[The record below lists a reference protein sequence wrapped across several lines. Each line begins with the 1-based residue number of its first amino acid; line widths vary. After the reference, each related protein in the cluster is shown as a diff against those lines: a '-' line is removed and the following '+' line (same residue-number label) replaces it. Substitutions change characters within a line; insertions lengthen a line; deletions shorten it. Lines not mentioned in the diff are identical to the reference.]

1 MTDIRKVGVI
11 GAGVMGSGIAA
22 HMANAGLPVVLLD
35 VVPDGANA
43 RNVLSDT
50 AVARLLKTNPAP
62 FMHKRNARRIVT
74 GNIEDDLN
82 QLGDCDWIIE
92 AIIENLDAK
101 RDLYARIEIE
111 RKTDSIVSSNTSTIP
126 LEKLTEGLPE
136 RFCKDFAI
144 THFFNPPR
152 YMRLLEIVA
161 GPQTRPDVLQSL
173 RIFGDQT
180 LGKSVVTCKDTPGFI
195 ANRIGILWME
205 SAVRF
210 AFEDGLTVEEA
221 DAIIGRPMGI
231 PKTGVFGLMD
241 LVGIDLQPHVAA
253 SMLATLP
260 EKDLYR
266 DIHQSS
272 PFINQMI
279 ETGFTGRKGKG
290 GFYRL
295 NTESGKRVKESID
308 LETGEYQPSTP
319 SQLESVAAG
328 RQGLRALVNHPDK
341 GGRYAWRVLSHTL
354 SYAASLVPEIADTIQ
369 DVDEAMRT
377 GYAWK
382 WGPFELLDQLGPAW
396 FSNRLQQEGMPVP
409 ELVTAVGEGNFYRNQ
424 DNTLESFGH
433 SGRYN
438 IISRAEGVL
447 LLSDIKRAGDRIVG
461 NSAASAWDLGDQVLC
476 LEFHT
481 KMNSLDAEVFK
492 VIREVITLIP
502 AKGFQALVIYNEGN
516 NFSVGVN
523 LGQALFA
530 ANLAGWSEIG
540 KSVKQ
545 GQDIYQALK
554 YAPFPVVGAPS
565 GMALGGGCEV
575 LLHCDA
581 IQAHAETY
589 LGLVE
594 VGVGL
599 VPAWGGCKEML
610 LRWMNNPKHPQGP
623 MAAVGKVFEAIGMA
637 NVSRSA
643 EEARDLL
650 FLRPT
655 DNISMNRNRLLADAK
670 AMARRLAADYSPPTP
685 PEIRLP
691 GPSGRAAMNMAV
703 RDLCKAGKATSH
715 DQVVTG
721 QLAYVLSGGE
731 ADPTVPVNEA
741 DVLRLERNAI
751 MTLLKTPGTLARM
764 EHMLESGKPLRN

>member
-11 GAGVMGSGIAA
+11 GAGVMGTGIAA

-62 FMHKRNARRIVT
+62 LMHKRNARRIVT

-82 QLGDCDWIIE
+82 QLGECDWIIE

-101 RDLYARIEIE
+101 RDLYARIETE

-396 FSNRLQQEGMPVP
+396 FSNRLQQDGMPVP

-424 DNTLESFGH
+424 DSTLESFGH

-447 LLSDIKRAGDRIVG
+447 LLSDIKREGDRIAG

-492 VIREVITLIP
+492 VISEVITLIP

-703 RDLCKAGKATSH
+703 RDLCKAGKATTH
-715 DQVVTG
+715 DQVVTS

-751 MTLLKTPGTLARM
+751 IALLKTSGTLARM
-764 EHMLESGKPLRN
+764 EHMLENGKPLRN

>member
-1 MTDIRKVGVI
+1 MSEIQKVAVI

-22 HMANAGLPVVLLD
+22 HVANAGLPVVLLD
-35 VVPDGANA
+35 IVPDGANA
-43 RNVLSDT
+43 RNTLADA

-62 FMHKRNARRIVT
+62 FTHKRNARRIET
-74 GNIEDDLN
+74 GNVEDDLGV
-82 QLGDCDWIIE
+82 LADCDWIIE
-92 AIIENLDAK
+92 AVIENLDAK
-101 RDLYARIEIE
+101 RELYTHIE
-111 RKTDSIVSSNTSTIP
+111 RARKDGSIVSSNTSTIP
-126 LEKLTEGLPE
+126 LAQLTKNLPE
-136 RFCKDFAI
+136 RFCADFAI

-152 YMRLLEIVA
+152 YMQLLEVVA
-161 GPQTRPDVLQSL
+161 GPMTRPDVISALQMCGD
-173 RIFGDQT
+173 RI
-180 LGKSVVTCKDTPGFI
+180 LGKSVVACKDTPGFI

-210 AFEDGLTVEEA
+210 AFEDDLTVEDA
-221 DAIIGRPMGI
+221 DAVIGRPMGI

-260 EKDLYR
+260 DNDLYR
-266 DIHQSS
+266 DIHQRS
-272 PFINQMI
+272 PFIEQMI
-279 ETGFTGRKGKG
+279 ENGYIGRKGKG

-295 NTESGKRVKESID
+295 NTEGGHRIKESID
-308 LETGEYQPSTP
+308 LKTGQFQPSTP
-319 SQLESVAAG
+319 STLESVAAG
-328 RQGLRALVNHPDK
+328 RNGLRALVEHPDK
-341 GGRYAWRVLSHTL
+341 GGRYAWRVLAHTL
-354 SYAASLVPEIADTIQ
+354 SYAASLVPEIADTIE
-369 DVDEAMRT
+369 DVDQAMRS

-382 WGPFELLDQLGPAW
+382 WGPFELIDQLGPAW
-396 FSNRLQQEGMPVP
+396 FAARLRQDDLPVP
-409 ELVTAVGEGNFYRNQ
+409 NLVTAVGDGTFYRDESGELQ
-424 DNTLESFGH
+424 SFGI
-433 SGRYN
+433 GGQYQT
-438 IISRAEGVL
+438 ITRAQGVL
-447 LLSDIKRAGDRIVG
+447 LLSDIKRKHDRLAG
-461 NSAASAWDLGDQVLC
+461 NSAASLWDVGDQVLC

-481 KMNSLDAEVFK
+481 KMNTLDADVFK
-492 VIREVITLIP
+492 IMHEAVTVVTS
-502 AKGFQALVIYNEGN
+502 KGFQALVIYNEAS
-516 NFSVGVN
+516 NFSAGVN

-530 ANLAGWSEIG
+530 ANLAGWPEIA
-540 KSVKQ
+540 KSIKQ
-545 GQDIYQALK
+545 GQDVYQALK

-581 IQAHAETY
+581 IQAHIETY
-589 LGLVE
+589 IGLVE

-610 LRWMNNPKHPQGP
+610 LRWMNNPKCPQGP

-655 DNISMNRNRLLADAK
+655 DNISMNRDRLLADAK
-670 AMARRLAADYSPPTP
+670 AMARRLAANYSPPTP

-691 GPSGRAAMNMAV
+691 GPSGRTAMTMAV

-715 DQVVTG
+715 DQVVTS

-731 ADPTVPVNEA
+731 ADPTTPVNEA

-751 MTLLKTPGTLARM
+751 MALLKTPGTLARM